1 MSTVAVHPRVKAAL
15 DAVTDAEVISL
26 ALHLANIPGPSGHEG
41 QVGEAVYA
49 WLKGEG
55 IETQRQEVAPGRFN
69 VLGRLRSPMR
79 GTKRGKSLVLNAHL
93 DLAEG
98 TPGDLWGPSFDTS
111 FERDGLLYGKPVLND
126 RAGIAA
132 MLLMQAAIN
141 RSGLRL
147 KGDLLTA
154 AVVGEIGMSPVDEFE
169 GSTYIGK
176 GLGTRHL
183 VGLGGIADF
192 ALVAETTD
200 WGITWIECGA
210 AYFRVRIPGEA
221 IYTPR
226 VPTQPASA
234 HHPNAILRAQP
245 VISAL
250 EAWGRDYER
259 RNTRQYPVGPVVPK
273 TTIGAM
279 RAGWAP
285 KPNRTAGSAWL
296 YLDVRLPPGETP
308 LGAQREIED
317 AIASTGVDATVD
329 CFLYHRG
336 YVGVGTEPLV
346 DAARAAYRTFTREDP
361 PPVPTHVTSMWRDIN
376 VFAEVGIPA
385 ITFGPPRRPGT
396 IPGEQTKTMAV
407 SDLARCVRMY
417 ILIAA
422 QICGV
427 VD

>member
-1 MSTVAVHPRVKAAL
+1 MRSIQSRVQAAV
-15 DAVTDAEVISL
+15 DAVSEAEVTSL
-26 ALHLANIPGPSGHEG
+26 VLQLANIPGPSGHESRI
-41 QVGEAVYA
+41 GEAVLQ

-55 IETQRQEVAPGRFN
+55 IQTERQEVAPERFN
-69 VLGRLRSPMR
+69 VVGRLRSPIR
-79 GTKRGKSLVLNAHL
+79 GAQRGKSLILNAHL
-93 DLAEG
+93 DVAEG
-98 TPGDLWGPSFDTS
+98 TPGDLWGPNFEPS
-111 FERDGLLYGKPVLND
+111 FERDGLLYGKALLND
-126 RAGIAA
+126 RAGVTA
-132 MLLMQAAIN
+132 MLLAQAAIK

-147 KGDLLTA
+147 RGDLLTA
-154 AVVGEIGMSPVDEFE
+154 AVVGEIGMAPVDEFE
-169 GSTYIGK
+169 GITYVGK

-183 VGLGGIADF
+183 VGRGGIADF

-210 AYFRVRIPGEA
+210 AYFRVTIPGEA

-245 VISAL
+245 VVSAL
-250 EAWGRDYER
+250 EAWGRGYER
-259 RNTRQYPVGPVVPK
+259 RNTRQYAVGAVVPK
-273 TTIGAM
+273 TGIGAM

-285 KPNRTAGSAWL
+285 KPNRSAGAAWL

-308 LGAQREIED
+308 LAAQREIEE
-317 AIASTGVDATVD
+317 AIVTTGVDATVD
-329 CFLYHRG
+329 CYLYHRG
-336 YVGVGTEPLV
+336 YVGQGVEPLV
-346 DAARAAYRTFTREDP
+346 DAARTAYRAIVGEDP

-396 IPGEQTKTMAV
+396 LSGEQTKTMAV
-407 SDLARCVRMY
+407 ADLTRCVRMY

-422 QICGV
+422 ELCGV
-427 VD
+427 IE